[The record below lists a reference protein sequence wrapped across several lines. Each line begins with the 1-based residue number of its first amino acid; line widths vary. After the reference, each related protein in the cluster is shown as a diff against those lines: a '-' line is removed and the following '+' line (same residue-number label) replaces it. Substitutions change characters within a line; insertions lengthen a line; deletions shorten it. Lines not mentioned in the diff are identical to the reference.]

1 MRFNEQYRYQVD
13 VGDVT
18 AREKALELAM
28 AVGEEC
34 MELGIDRSP
43 TGVASWGDG
52 RRTPLFW
59 VDPDIDDC
67 QIVLMYER
75 RHFSEDDSEQLPTSI
90 LTINELL
97 VDAHEVYANICDH

>member
-1 MRFNEQYRYQVD
+1 MVVD
-13 VGDVT
+13 
-18 AREKALELAM
+18 
-28 AVGEEC
+28 EEC
-34 MELGIDRSP
+34 AELGIDRTP
-43 TGVASWGDG
+43 TGVASLGDD
-52 RRTPLFW
+52 RRPPLFW
-59 VDPDIDDC
+59 VDPDIDDG